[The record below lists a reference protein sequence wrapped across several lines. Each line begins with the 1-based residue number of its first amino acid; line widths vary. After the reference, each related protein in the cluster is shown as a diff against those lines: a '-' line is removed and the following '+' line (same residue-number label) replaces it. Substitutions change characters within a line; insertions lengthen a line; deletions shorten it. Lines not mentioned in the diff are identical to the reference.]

1 MNCYRLIFNKDA
13 KKFLKNHKDIG
24 LRFFK
29 AFTEISKD
37 VNNNTFKYDIKKLN
51 VNNKKNLYR
60 LRISSYRAIFRI
72 DNGELVILV
81 IDIGSRGDIYKNLK

>member
-1 MNCYRLIFNKDA
+1 MNCYRLIFHKDA

-37 VNNNTFKYDIKKLN
+37 ANNNIFKYDIKKLLITN
-51 VNNKKNLYR
+51 IN
-60 LRISSYRAIFRI
+60 I
-72 DNGELVILV
+72 
-81 IDIGSRGDIYKNLK
+81 